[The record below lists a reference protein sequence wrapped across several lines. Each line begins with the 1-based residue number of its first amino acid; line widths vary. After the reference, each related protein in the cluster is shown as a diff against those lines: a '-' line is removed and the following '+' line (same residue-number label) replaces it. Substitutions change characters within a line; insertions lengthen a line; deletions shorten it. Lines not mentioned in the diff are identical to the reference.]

1 MGKLIGIDLG
11 MKRTGIA
18 VTDELQ
24 IIASPL
30 ETVQTGELL
39 KFLDTM
45 VKSDNIEGI
54 IIGEPRYLDG
64 SASDMTR
71 NVQLLKAELEK
82 KLPGLPIEQEDDKFT
97 SKMAMD
103 ALIQTGAGKKKRTD
117 KSILDKMS
125 ASLILQ
131 SYLERRNLQKDRL

>member
-18 VTDELQ
+18 ITDELQ

-30 ETVQTGELL
+30 ETVQSTDILNY
-39 KFLDTM
+39 LDSM
-45 VKSDNIEGI
+45 VKQDDIEGI
-54 IIGEPRYLDG
+54 IIGEPRHLDG
-64 SASDMTR
+64 NASHMTH
-71 NVQLLKAELEK
+71 NVQIFKSELEK
-82 KLPGLPIEQEDDKFT
+82 KFPGMQIILEDEKFT
-97 SKMAMD
+97 SKMALD
-103 ALIQTGAGKKKRTD
+103 ALRQTGANKKKRRD
-117 KSILDKMS
+117 KSILDKIS